1 MKRLLI
7 IISFIVL
14 TCFGYVI
21 IANGFSNDQFGLD
34 ISSYSDIENDSAEM
48 TKLLAAYNKKNDE
61 EYETT
66 LTSLKGAITKYKK
79 SKQEYE
85 DVLKLLEEQMG
96 TNEEGIHSSKV
107 SYEIEFLLAELG
119 LYGDRN
125 GLDIEMTLSKSNAY
139 DENASSLG
147 YTLCDMNFKL
157 VGEYIDIAE
166 YLYDIEGNDELG
178 FEIRDFNMIPTQ
190 TSFTVYSVPIKSSS
204 LIESVTNSSLND
216 PNNKGSMTG
225 VVNDDGSPVNTTTNN
240 TTNSTSG
247 NTTNNTTTNTST
259 NTNTTNTAS
268 NSGTTANM
276 SNSTFRSST

>member
-7 IISFIVL
+7 TISLIVL

-21 IANGFSNDQFGLD
+21 IANGFSNEQFGLD

-66 LTSLKGAITKYKK
+66 LTSLNGAITKYKK

-96 TNEEGIHSSKV
+96 TNEDGIHSSKV

-119 LYGDRN
+119 LYGDKE
-125 GLDIEMTLSKSNAY
+125 GLDIEMTLSKSNAF
-139 DENASSLG
+139 DENATSLG
-147 YTLCDMNFKL
+147 YTLCDMNFK
-157 VGEYIDIAE
+157 VSGEYMDIAE
-166 YLYDIEGNDELG
+166 FLYDIEGNDELG
-178 FEIRDFNMIPTQ
+178 FEIRDFNMIPTE
-190 TSFTVYSVPIKSSS
+190 TTFTVYSVPIKSSS
-204 LIESVTNSSLND
+204 LIESVTNSALND

-225 VVNDDGSPVNTTTNN
+225 IVDNDGSPTNTTTNN
-240 TTNSTSG
+240 TTNTTSG
-247 NTTNNTTTNTST
+247 GTTNNTSNTVS
-259 NTNTTNTAS
+259 NT
-268 NSGTTANM
+268 GTTANTA
-276 SNSTFRSST
+276 NSTFSSST